1 MERRA
6 KDVTLLE
13 FRLPRVLIRG
23 AEISIVFY
31 FLVLCVGVFSG
42 LDSVV
47 MLPVVVCCCCCCCC
61 CSLGSEGSK
70 WGRGSVGG
78 GS

>member
-1 MERRA
+1 
-6 KDVTLLE
+6 
-13 FRLPRVLIRG
+13 
-23 AEISIVFY
+23 
-31 FLVLCVGVFSG
+31 